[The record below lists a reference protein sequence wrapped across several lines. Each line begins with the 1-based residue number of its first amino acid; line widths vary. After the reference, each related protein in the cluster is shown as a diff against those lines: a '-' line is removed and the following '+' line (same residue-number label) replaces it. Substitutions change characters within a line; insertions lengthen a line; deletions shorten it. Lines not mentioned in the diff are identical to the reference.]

1 MWPLSKSTAIAWPGP
16 NLPLKIIFS
25 FEKGII
31 PVSDPANKSL
41 SDVIVYLSGRKPFLS
56 CAAIIHFQ
64 SVAEIAAG
72 PSQGSIVL
80 FKKLNNCW

>member
-1 MWPLSKSTAIAWPGP
+1 M
-16 NLPLKIIFS
+16 
-25 FEKGII
+25 

-41 SDVIVYLSGRKPFLS
+41 SVVTVYLKGRNPFLS
-56 CAAIIHFQ
+56 WAAIIHFP

-80 FKKLNNCW
+80 FKKLKSC